1 MVGSGVNSRQDPAF
15 ITQEHNEFQPQRD
28 ESIQSNVRCTMRL
41 PSEHDLVVRYRRY
54 TD

>member
-1 MVGSGVNSRQDPAF
+1 MVASGAVSRQDPAF